1 MRGIMEIIKGTIKQV
16 YIPTEQ
22 NQDIIYSNKI
32 GFKIKTSL
40 GILNIEEKQDEDNA
54 KILKGDRVV
63 ITKQLI
69 SNREFIDIKK
79 IEDDSDE

>member
-1 MRGIMEIIKGTIKQV
+1 MVDFMEIIKGTIEQV

-40 GILNIEEKQDEDNA
+40 GIINIEEEQDEDNA
-54 KILKGDRVV
+54 KILKEDKVV
-63 ITKQLI
+63 ITK
-69 SNREFIDIKK
+69 
-79 IEDDSDE
+79 

>member
-1 MRGIMEIIKGTIKQV
+1 MGGFMEIIKGTIEQV

-32 GFKIKTSL
+32 RFKIKTSL
-40 GILNIEEKQDEDNA
+40 GILNIEEKQDEDNV

-79 IEDDSDE
+79 LEDDSDE

>member
-1 MRGIMEIIKGTIKQV
+1 MEIIKGTIEQV

-32 GFKIKTSL
+32 RFKIKTSL
-40 GILNIEEKQDEDNA
+40 GILNIEEKQDEDNV

-79 IEDDSDE
+79 

>member
-1 MRGIMEIIKGTIKQV
+1 MKKIKGIIEEV

-32 GFKIKTSL
+32 GFKIKTSS
-40 GILNIEEKQDEDNA
+40 GILNIEEEQDENNE
-54 KILKGDRVV
+54 KILKGDQVA
-63 ITKQLI
+63 ITKQFI

-79 IEDDSDE
+79 LEDDDYE

>member
-1 MRGIMEIIKGTIKQV
+1 MEIIKGTIEQV

-40 GILNIEEKQDEDNA
+40 GIINIEEEQDEDNA
-54 KILKGDRVV
+54 KILKEDKVV
-63 ITKQLI
+63 ITK
-69 SNREFIDIKK
+69 
-79 IEDDSDE
+79 